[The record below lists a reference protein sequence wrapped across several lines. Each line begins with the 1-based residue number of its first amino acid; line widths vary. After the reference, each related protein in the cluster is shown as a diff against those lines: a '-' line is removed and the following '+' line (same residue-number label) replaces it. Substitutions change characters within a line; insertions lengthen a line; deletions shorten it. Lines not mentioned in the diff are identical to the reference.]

1 MVRLTRYTLSTPWS
15 VVVESAE
22 RPSFEVMES
31 GFMLSC
37 GALVRAGARAGSVQQ
52 AWEEPP
58 ARGGARQRQH
68 HTSTASR
75 VWVNELSRI
84 MFRYRTLRVTEYRGH
99 RCTHTVT
106 AAVTG

>member
-1 MVRLTRYTLSTPWS
+1 MQ
-15 VVVESAE
+15 
-22 RPSFEVMES
+22 S
-31 GFMLSC
+31 GFMLSY

-84 MFRYRTLRVTEYRGH
+84 MFRYTTRYGIPRTQVY
-99 RCTHTVT
+99 THCKRQQLL
-106 AAVTG
+106 GEGYI